1 MLIRDDRGLTL
12 VEVLVAALLTAVL
25 SMAILQVITST
36 ERGLRSSMAQAV
48 ATTQTV
54 RLAQYV
60 SYDFAGAQDVYVFAA
75 TPPTTGAH
83 LCGSVPSQGFWTN
96 PANPNFVRS
105 LFSLRIPTANVPAG
119 STPLTQYLQPTVQT
133 VVYSIRRAGDEF
145 ALERE
150 VCGDAAAAQRIVGF
164 GPSIPDAIA
173 GQTVV
178 QCFTANGSQF
188 IPPADVST
196 MSLAV
201 SDASRCRSFTLDL
214 PAGDDLNQAQRVIR
228 DLALQHLGSEVTPA

>member
-12 VEVLVAALLTAVL
+12 IEVLVAALLTSVL
-25 SMAILQVITST
+25 SLAILQVIIST

-48 ATTQTV
+48 STTQTV

-60 SYDFAGAQDVYVFAA
+60 SYDFAGAQDVYIFSA
-75 TPPTTGAH
+75 TPPSTGEH
-83 LCGSVPSQGFWTN
+83 LCGSVPVQGFWTN
-96 PANPNFVRS
+96 PSNPNFVRS
-105 LFSLRIPTANVPAG
+105 LFSLRIPTATVPVG
-119 STPLTQYLQPTVQT
+119 SAPLTQYLQPTVQT

-150 VCGDAAAAQRIVGF
+150 VCGAVIGAQQLVGF
-164 GPSIPDAIA
+164 GRSIPDQVA

-178 QCFTANGSQF
+178 QCFTATGRQF
-188 IPPADVST
+188 TPLADMST

-201 SDASRCRSFTLDL
+201 PEADRCRSFALEL
-214 PAGDDLNQAQRVIR
+214 PSADDLTEAQRVIR